1 MRFSKCISQPGH
13 KGKTLKK
20 LLILTPKMNSAWFLL
35 VAHCALVTCGIR
47 YAHLGL
53 VTLPDLQ
60 PVLYWPRC
68 GRYYHPHLEQPI
80 RDQYSCHVISID
92 QSEASIHPHLELPL
106 HRLLYTPFHSAR
118 VQTWVT

>member
-92 QSEASIHPHLELPL
+92 QSEVRI
-106 HRLLYTPFHSAR
+106 
-118 VQTWVT
+118 QVT